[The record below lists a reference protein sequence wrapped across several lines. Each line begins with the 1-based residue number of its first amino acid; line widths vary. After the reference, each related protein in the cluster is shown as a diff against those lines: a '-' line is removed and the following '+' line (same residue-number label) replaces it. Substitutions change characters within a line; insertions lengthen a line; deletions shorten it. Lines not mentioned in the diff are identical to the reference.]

1 MNHSKTHYL
10 NIETHFAIEHLW
22 PAQKKPHVTLSI
34 PHHYMLWVIDE
45 GELHV
50 KINAKQWILHSGD
63 AFFAP
68 RRQTRYLH
76 IPNGAHWWSLD
87 FLPYWFNDI
96 DPLQSVREPVIW
108 SHLQKTDE
116 LRELMKLLTKRWMK
130 SWDKGPLRPELLS
143 SYFQE
148 LPKHHTAFSTEEQLV
163 CQGLAQAIFGSCLEK
178 LSQSQIAVH
187 LHESFPPLLQR
198 ALNLI
203 EENPKLSIDDLSRQV
218 GFSPVQL
225 RRMFH
230 HWLGLSPREYLLQ
243 QRMDKARLLLE
254 TTSWTV
260 SAIAESVGFS
270 SISSFARAFKSI
282 YGNAPLKLRQDSRKS
297 TALKMFPL

>member
-1 MNHSKTHYL
+1 MNHSKAHYL
-10 NIETHFAIEHLW
+10 NIETYFAIEHLW

-50 KINAKQWILHSGD
+50 KINAKQWTLHSGD

-68 RRQTRYLH
+68 RRQTRHLH
-76 IPNGAHWWSLD
+76 VPTGAHWWSLD

-96 DPLQSVREPVIW
+96 DPLQSVRKPVVW
-108 SHLQKTDE
+108 SHHQETDE
-116 LRELMKLLTKRWMK
+116 LRQLMELLSKRWMA
-130 SWDKGPLRPELLS
+130 SWNKGPLRPELLS

-148 LPKHHTAFSTEEQLV
+148 LPDHRAAFSPEEQLV
-163 CQGLAQAIFGSCLEK
+163 NQGLAQAIFGRCLEK
-178 LSQSQIAVH
+178 LSQSKVAVH
-187 LHESFPPLLQR
+187 LHESLPPLLQR
-198 ALNLI
+198 ALNFI
-203 EENPKLSIDDLSRQV
+203 EENPKLSIEELSRQV

-230 HWLGLSPREYLLQ
+230 YWLGLSPRQYLLQ

-282 YGNAPLKLRQDSRKS
+282 YGVAPLELRQNSRKS
-297 TALKMFPL
+297 ATQKMFSL